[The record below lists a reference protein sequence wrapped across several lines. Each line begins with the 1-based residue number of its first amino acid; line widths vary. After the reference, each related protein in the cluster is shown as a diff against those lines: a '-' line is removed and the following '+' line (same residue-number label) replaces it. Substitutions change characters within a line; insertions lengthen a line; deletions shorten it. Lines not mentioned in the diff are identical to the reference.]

1 MIDLSSDLIA
11 QGLGAEVVQEGG
23 SGGPARASID
33 SRALE
38 SGDLFFGLLGERVD
52 GGEFAG
58 QALEAGAWGVVV
70 TPERAAELV
79 GEDRSG
85 WIFSTPDPLNSLQG
99 LATAW
104 RRQLGIRVLGITG
117 SVGKTS
123 VKDIARAILP
133 GRVHA
138 NEQNLNTEIGLP
150 LTILSAPRESDLL
163 VLEMAMRGFDQI
175 ALLARIAEPDV
186 GVITCVGPVHVELV
200 GSVEGVA
207 KAKAELIDG
216 LPGEGTLVVQADPGL
231 LAPHLDRAPALITFG
246 EGGDVF
252 AEEVEVTDGSL
263 AATVQTP
270 AGQERFHFPFSER
283 HNLENALAAIAAGIA
298 LGFSPAEMS
307 AGTGRIRLSSLRG
320 ERVELPGGAV
330 LINDCYNA
338 NPVSMRAALV
348 NLASEPA
355 ETRIAVLGLM
365 GELGEGAEGYHSEV
379 GEIAREAGIDLVIGV
394 GPEAASYEPDLLMDD
409 PAGAAAEL
417 SGRDRPGTV
426 VLVKGS
432 RSAGLEAVAQAL
444 TVGKAD

>member
-1 MIDLSSDLIA
+1 MIELPPDLIA
-11 QGLGAEVVQEGG
+11 DSLGAEVVQQGA
-23 SGGPARASID
+23 SGGPTRASID

-38 SGDLFFGLLGERVD
+38 TGDLFFGLPGERVD

-58 QALEAGAWGVVV
+58 QALATGAWGVVV

-79 GEDRSG
+79 EGEVSG
-85 WIFSTPDPLNSLQG
+85 WIFSTPDPLNALQG

-104 RRQLGIRVLGITG
+104 RRALGVPVLGITG

-133 GRVHA
+133 GRIHA

-150 LTILSAPRESDLL
+150 LTILSAPGDSDVL
-163 VLEMAMRGFDQI
+163 VLEMAMRGFGQI
-175 ALLARIAEPDV
+175 ALLAEIAEPNV

-216 LPGEGTLVVQADPGL
+216 LPEDGTLVAQADPGL
-231 LAPHLDRAPALITFG
+231 LTPHLERAPALITFG
-246 EGGDVF
+246 DGGDVF
-252 AEEVEVTDGSL
+252 ADGVEVSDGSL
-263 AATVQTP
+263 EATVHTP
-270 AGQERFHFPFSER
+270 AGQERFSFPFSER

-338 NPVSMRAALV
+338 NPVSMRAALG

-365 GELGEGAEGYHSEV
+365 GELGEEAEDYHSEV
-379 GEIAREAGIDLVIGV
+379 GGIAREVGIDLVIGV
-394 GPEAASYEPDLLMDD
+394 GPEAVGYGPDVLVDD

-432 RSAGLEAVAQAL
+432 RSAGLEAVAEAL
-444 TVGKAD
+444 TGKGD